1 VRFFLVRPQVQ
12 KLKKKLK
19 LSTSHLK
26 MEEEMAKRA
35 KEAAATQ

>member
-1 VRFFLVRPQVQ
+1 M
-12 KLKKKLK
+12 K

-35 KEAAATQ
+35 NEVAHEFLTSKALKIFVQP